1 MVLSHYWVRDKIYVI
16 FEAGLN
22 HNGDPELAMK
32 LVEAAAEC
40 GADAVKFQK
49 RDITSLAI
57 STMLDSAET
66 RFPSLGNTYREV
78 RSKLELSKDVYRQLR
93 DRSHEL
99 GLDFMVTPFDS
110 VSLDF
115 ILDVGIDSIKVASH
129 SVANPRLLEKIS
141 KAKLPVVMSSGM
153 VSLEELDC
161 AVNIFNAAGTDLAI
175 LHCSSEY
182 PTEDYGANLGLISTL
197 ANRYGRVTGFSGH
210 EIGSLHSVLA
220 LGMGAKIIERHVTLK
235 NDLEGF
241 DHKMSMDIENFK
253 LFVKDIRRVPS
264 ILGDGVKKITAIEET
279 TRAKYR
285 VSMVSS
291 RNIKKGEVLTQDMLT
306 YKNPGT
312 GLSALQEKHFLGKVV
327 VREIA
332 EDTLISPDFFSSSN

>member
-1 MVLSHYWVRDKIYVI
+1 
-16 FEAGLN
+16 
-22 HNGDPELAMK
+22 
-32 LVEAAAEC
+32 
-40 GADAVKFQK
+40 
-49 RDITSLAI
+49 
-57 STMLDSAET
+57 
-66 RFPSLGNTYREV
+66 
-78 RSKLELSKDVYRQLR
+78 
-93 DRSHEL
+93 
-99 GLDFMVTPFDS
+99 
-110 VSLDF
+110 
-115 ILDVGIDSIKVASH
+115 
-129 SVANPRLLEKIS
+129 
-141 KAKLPVVMSSGM
+141 
-153 VSLEELDC
+153 
-161 AVNIFNAAGTDLAI
+161 
-175 LHCSSEY
+175 
-182 PTEDYGANLGLISTL
+182 
-197 ANRYGRVTGFSGH
+197 
-210 EIGSLHSVLA
+210 
-220 LGMGAKIIERHVTLK
+220 VTLK

-241 DHKMSMDIENFK
+241 DHKMSMDIESFK